1 MYIGFSQTN
10 SLMKKI
16 IPNLLVFV
24 FIIFVV
30 NTAVSQEIVKY
41 DYLEVIVVQK
51 ANNRGKVKRIRVEE
65 QTSLV
70 GKTISIDEMED
81 IKETSTLLNYMNA
94 ANWEFFDR
102 KAIVSDDNDPVW
114 MSYFFRKQK

>member
-1 MYIGFSQTN
+1 MG
-10 SLMKKI
+10 MKKLVYYF
-16 IPNLLVFV
+16 LLSTLVLF
-24 FIIFVV
+24 FTSEAI
-30 NTAVSQEIVKY
+30 SQEITKY

-65 QTSLV
+65 QQSLE
-70 GKTISIDEMED
+70 GKSITINAIED

-102 KAIVSDDNDPVW
+102 KAIVSGDNDPVW
-114 MSYFFRKQK
+114 MSYIFRQRK